1 MTDQKTFKQVKAQA
15 TKEKMLEVAR
25 DIILHEGIERLSMN
39 RVAELSGMSKGAVM
53 YHFKTKRE
61 LIAALLE
68 DYANHLNSNLESRE
82 KEERTHISDPEE
94 AFLAAYINWFRDFDR
109 DNHGWAQIGVSLL
122 AQFFTDP
129 DLVEPVRD
137 WYRKLFSRLGS
148 LQKEEQPKA
157 FLSVMALEGFFFTHK
172 FGLDLMK
179 PEEKEMV
186 YQQILS
192 FFLPGKSSD
201 KP

>member
-1 MTDQKTFKQVKAQA
+1 MILRKHSWPPISIGSGISIAIITD
-15 TKEKMLEVAR
+15 
-25 DIILHEGIERLSMN
+25 
-39 RVAELSGMSKGAVM
+39 
-53 YHFKTKRE
+53 
-61 LIAALLE
+61 
-68 DYANHLNSNLESRE
+68 
-82 KEERTHISDPEE
+82 
-94 AFLAAYINWFRDFDR
+94 
-109 DNHGWAQIGVSLL
+109 VSLL

-201 KP
+201 KVKKASKK